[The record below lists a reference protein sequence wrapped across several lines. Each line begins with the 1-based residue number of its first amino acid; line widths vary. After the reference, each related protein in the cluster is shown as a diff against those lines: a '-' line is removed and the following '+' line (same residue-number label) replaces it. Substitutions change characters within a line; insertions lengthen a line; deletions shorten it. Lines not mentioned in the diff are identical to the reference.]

1 MTAAAEDRALPA
13 AALFSDVVGQSD
25 AIAQL
30 RAAARKPVHAYLL
43 VGPPGLGQRPLVRG
57 FAAAL
62 LCPQGGCGA
71 CEVCRRA
78 QAGIHPDVVEIERA
92 GPFVTVDDAR
102 RVVRLAQRRPLEG
115 HRQVIVVSDIHLA
128 RLAAPV
134 LLKTLEEPAGQTVF
148 VLLADAVP
156 AEIATVA
163 SRCVRIEL
171 HPVPPRELRDWLVG
185 TGMATDL
192 AAELAEAAGGS
203 VDRARLLAED
213 GGFAQRRELWRSV
226 PSRLDGTGA
235 AAAASGRRASL
246 FGRGGPGAGA
256 RPSSHRDGGAGS
268 EAEQRGERAVPRRKE
283 IEDRQHRE
291 ERRWRTDELRAGF
304 AVLAAAYRDRLLSLA
319 APDSVPAA
327 VVGEDRGTGARA
339 RRRHRRRRAILG
351 GAGPQS
357 QRVAAARGD
366 ARPPLRRHRLT
377 AAAAAVGPRR
387 LDVGQVV

>member
-1 MTAAAEDRALPA
+1 MTAAEDQALPA
-13 AALFSDVVGQSD
+13 AALFAEVVGQSD
-25 AIAQL
+25 AISQL
-30 RAAARKPVHAYLL
+30 RAAARRPVHAYLL
-43 VGPPGLGQRPLVRG
+43 VGPPGLGQRPMVRG

-62 LCPQGGCGA
+62 LCPQGGCGK

-78 QAGIHPDVVEIERA
+78 LAGVHPDVVEIERA

-156 AEIATVA
+156 AEMATVA

-171 HPVPPRELRDWLVG
+171 RPLPVAELRDWLVG
-185 TGMATDL
+185 AGMADEL

-203 VDRARLLAED
+203 VERARMLADD
-213 GGFAQRRELWRSV
+213 GGFAQRRQLWRSV

-235 AAAASGRRASL
+235 AAASLAVELLSSAEEALEPVRA
-246 FGRGGPGAGA
+246 R
-256 RPSSHRDGGAGS
+256 HRTEMEGLGS
-268 EAEQRGERAVPRRKE
+268 EAEQRGERTVPRRKE

-319 APDSVPAA
+319 APDTMPSAWS
-327 VVGEDRGTGARA
+327 GRTEERIRELTGAITVVERSSA
-339 RRRHRRRRAILG
+339 ELVRNPDESLLLEAML
-351 GAGPQS
+351 
-357 QRVAAARGD
+357 V
-366 ARPPLRRHRLT
+366 RLS
-377 AAAAAVGPRR
+377 AVTG
-387 LDVGQVV
+387 

>member
-1 MTAAAEDRALPA
+1 MTAQPHDHELPDVGLFAE
-13 AALFSDVVGQSD
+13 VVGQSD
-25 AIAQL
+25 AVAQL

-62 LCPQGGCGA
+62 LCPLGGCGA

-78 QAGIHPDVVEIERA
+78 LTGVHPDVVEIERA

-115 HRQVIVVSDIHLA
+115 QRQVIVVADIHLA

-148 VLLADAVP
+148 VLLAEAVP
-156 AEIATVA
+156 AEMATVA

-171 HPVPPRELRDWLVG
+171 HPAPSAELRHWLVG
-185 TGMATDL
+185 TGMAADL
-192 AAELAEAAGGS
+192 AAELSEAAGGS
-203 VDRARLLAED
+203 IERASLLADD
-213 GGFAQRRELWRSV
+213 GGFVSRRELWRSV
-226 PSRLDGTGA
+226 PSRLDGTGSA
-235 AAAASGRRASL
+235 AAVLAAELLSSAEDALEPVRA
-246 FGRGGPGAGA
+246 R
-256 RPSSHRDGGAGS
+256 HRVEMEGLGS

-319 APDSVPAA
+319 APDPMPPAWSGRTEERIRELAGAIA
-327 VVGEDRGTGARA
+327 VVERSSAELVRNPNESLLLEAMLVRLSAVTG
-339 RRRHRRRRAILG
+339 
-351 GAGPQS
+351 
-357 QRVAAARGD
+357 
-366 ARPPLRRHRLT
+366 
-377 AAAAAVGPRR
+377 
-387 LDVGQVV
+387 